1 MASQFV
7 RKITKTTTQEP
18 IKSLENG
25 DIIITKDNAY
35 INVNGEY
42 VELGK
47 VYDDTVIKADI
58 KSLQDSITDINT
70 KLTSIDDRVKALET
84 DNTKNKTDITDLD
97 TRVKALET
105 PAG

>member
-7 RKITKTTTQEP
+7 RKITNTSKDEP
-18 IKSLENG
+18 ITSLENG
-25 DIIITKDNAY
+25 DIIITKDNAF
-35 INVNGEY
+35 INVSGKY

-47 VYDDTVIKADI
+47 VYDDTVIKSDI
-58 KSLQDSITDINT
+58 KNLQDSIKNINT
-70 KLTSIDDRVKALET
+70 KLTSIDERVKTLES

-97 TRVKALET
+97 TRLKALET